1 MSSHEGGTRSAVD
14 RAALGQIPPLQDI
27 PPFAGHAPDRERP
40 LGGYAALMGS
50 FLALCAGFAGWMRAT
65 GRTLPEQVETR
76 DLVLVSVAT
85 HKLARMLSKDR
96 VGSTIRAPF
105 TTFQGDAGHGEV
117 DEAARG
123 RGLRRAIGELLICP
137 YCLAMWI
144 SAVFLGGLV
153 VSPRPTR
160 LIASAFTVVTA
171 ADGLQ
176 IAYRKAE
183 EQL

>member
-1 MSSHEGGTRSAVD
+1 MDQTA
-14 RAALGQIPPLQDI
+14 LQDI
-27 PPFAGHAPDRERP
+27 PPFSGNAPEQQRP
-40 LGGYAALMGS
+40 LGGYAALLGL
-50 FLALCAGFAGWMRAT
+50 FFGLCGGFGGWMRAT
-65 GRTLPEQVETR
+65 SRSLPDRVDTR
-76 DLVLVSVAT
+76 DLVLISVAT
-85 HKLARMLSKDR
+85 HKIARMLSKDR

-144 SAVFLGGLV
+144 SAGFLGGIV
-153 VSPRPTR
+153 VSARPTR

-171 ADGLQ
+171 ADALQ

>member
-1 MSSHEGGTRSAVD
+1 MPVQD
-14 RAALGQIPPLQDI
+14 IPALQDL
-27 PPFAGHAPDRERP
+27 PPFAGHAPEQERP
-40 LGGYAALMGS
+40 LGGYAALMS
-50 FLALCAGFAGWMRAT
+50 FFFALCAAFGGWMRAT
-65 GRTLPEQVETR
+65 DRSLPERVETR
-76 DLVLVSVAT
+76 DLVLISVAT
-85 HKLARMLSKDR
+85 HKMARMLSKDR

-123 RGLRRAIGELLICP
+123 SGLRRAIGELLICP

-144 SAVFLGGLV
+144 SAGFLGGIV
-153 VSPRPTR
+153 VRPRPTR
-160 LIASAFTVVTA
+160 LIASAFTVVTV
-171 ADGLQ
+171 ADTLQ

>member
-1 MSSHEGGTRSAVD
+1 
-14 RAALGQIPPLQDI
+14 
-27 PPFAGHAPDRERP
+27 
-40 LGGYAALMGS
+40 
-50 FLALCAGFAGWMRAT
+50 
-65 GRTLPEQVETR
+65 
-76 DLVLVSVAT
+76 
-85 HKLARMLSKDR
+85 MLSKDR

-105 TTFQGDAGHGEV
+105 TRFQGDAGHGEV

-144 SAVFLGGLV
+144 GAAFLGGIV
-153 VSPRPTR
+153 VSPRSTR

-171 ADGLQ
+171 ADSLQ

>member
-1 MSSHEGGTRSAVD
+1 VATTA
-14 RAALGQIPPLQDI
+14 LQDI
-27 PPFAGHAPDRERP
+27 PPFIGHSLDQERP
-40 LGGYAALMGS
+40 LGGYAALMGL
-50 FLALCAGFAGWMRAT
+50 FFALCGGFGGWMRAT
-65 GRTLPEQVETR
+65 RRSLPDQVQTR
-76 DLVLVSVAT
+76 DLVLISIAT
-85 HKLARMLSKDR
+85 HKMARMLSKDR

-123 RGLRRAIGELLICP
+123 HGLRRAIGELLICP

-144 SAVFLGGLV
+144 SAGFLGGIV

-171 ADGLQ
+171 ADSLQ